1 MSVESATYVSQLD
14 KTLPTGSDFKSEGD
28 DHIRKVKETLTTTFP
43 NLTGVVSVTAAQL
56 NDVVN
61 KAAKTGD
68 TYTGTHSFTGATITV
83 PTASAGTA
91 TTAAASTAYV
101 QAAITAAGAAAADL
115 TVNIATAASVQALVG
130 GMYVLTGASAQT
142 LATPVSP
149 SSGQRFGVMVGNSR
163 TDNVV
168 AYAADKIGSLAESCT
183 LNSAKPVG
191 IVFRYIDS
199 TIGWAVS
206 Q

>member
-1 MSVESATYVSQLD
+1 MSVEAATYISQLD
-14 KTLPTGSDFKSEGD
+14 PTLPTGSDFKSEGD
-28 DHIRKVKETLTTTFP
+28 DHLRKIKSCSVTTFP
-43 NLTGVVSVTAAQL
+43 NLTAPVTVTAAQL

-61 KAAKTGD
+61 KALRAGD
-68 TYTGTHSFTGATITV
+68 TYTGTHNFTGATITV
-83 PTASAGTA
+83 PTKTAGTA
-91 TTAAASTAYV
+91 TTDAASTAFV

-115 TVNIATAASVQALVG
+115 TVNVVTDANVQALVG
-130 GMYVLTGASAQT
+130 GMYVLTRAGAQT

-149 SSGQRFGVMVGNSR
+149 TPGQRFGVMVGNGR

-168 AYAADKIGSLAESCT
+168 AYAADRIGSLTESCT

-191 IVFRYIDS
+191 IVFRYINS